1 MEDVL
6 FIEIFC
12 MKIDW
17 NVSRMCVCACV
28 CVCVFFFLT
37 FWTTFLY
44 FDHLHRR
51 SMGPSG
57 GPFVAVVVGPAATG
71 SCNFCFLRSPLD
83 QESEAA
89 FASQP
94 CRRAVQHGWPSR
106 CNWKSIL
113 EGAQLSPRTHY
124 SSREE
129 LIAPYTSPPLCLLFQ
144 IWNAA
149 TR

>member
-1 MEDVL
+1 MF
-6 FIEIFC
+6 FI
-12 MKIDW
+12 
-17 NVSRMCVCACV
+17 NSSHG
-28 CVCVFFFLT
+28 VFYTLDLQCTAFRSLPPSYFLVAV
-37 FWTTFLY
+37 
-44 FDHLHRR
+44 FDLLIILLCHFR

-57 GPFVAVVVGPAATG
+57 GPFIAVVVGPAATG
-71 SCNFCFLRSPLD
+71 SCNFCLLRSPLD

-113 EGAQLSPRTHY
+113 EGAQLSTRTHY

-144 IWNAA
+144 I
-149 TR
+149 